1 MCQSKSC
8 RLLPDLK
15 IQWLSR
21 SGSVMDVKTFIVVL
35 TDIEVN
41 GMLWFVVCFM
51 CDTQKA
57 LVLVRSLLWCAAAA
71 CGVLKM

>member
-1 MCQSKSC
+1 
-8 RLLPDLK
+8 
-15 IQWLSR
+15 
-21 SGSVMDVKTFIVVL
+21 MDVKTFIVVL